1 MKVPV
6 ALVLCVV
13 FAALGFLGGR
23 LSGKAEGSDAG
34 TESAKQ
40 AGNATATSR
49 RDDDDG
55 SRNRGM
61 ATSKT
66 ERRASSSGGEKR
78 LADSL
83 RELLAIW
90 NKPTL
95 VLAEG
100 DEREVLHTD
109 LGELGDILAAINR
122 ADAADLAELRELLL
136 NKDETTDDGE
146 ILNALLMLPLTGR
159 DIELRGAAVL
169 EETVE
174 KAAVE
179 EDENFSEILPMMLY
193 TLARKNPAEAEAW
206 LKTFESR
213 PDVDDFTVDVDELKA
228 VVEKGKI
235 GR

>member
-1 MKVPV
+1 VKVPV
-6 ALVLCVV
+6 ALVLCLV

-23 LSGKAEGSDAG
+23 LSGKAERSDAG
-34 TESAKQ
+34 ADSAKQ
-40 AGNATATSR
+40 TGNAAGASR
-49 RDDDDG
+49 RDEDDD

-61 ATSKT
+61 AGTKS
-66 ERRASSSGGEKR
+66 ERRSNSSGGEKR

-83 RELLAIW
+83 RELLATW

-122 ADAADLAELRELLL
+122 ADAADLAELRELLMDT
-136 NKDETTDDGE
+136 DETTTEGE
-146 ILNALLMLPLTGR
+146 LLNALLMLPLVGR

-179 EDENFSEILPMMLY
+179 EDDQFSEMLPIMLY
-193 TLARKNPAEAEAW
+193 TLTRKNPAEAEAW
-206 LKTFESR
+206 LKTFEAR